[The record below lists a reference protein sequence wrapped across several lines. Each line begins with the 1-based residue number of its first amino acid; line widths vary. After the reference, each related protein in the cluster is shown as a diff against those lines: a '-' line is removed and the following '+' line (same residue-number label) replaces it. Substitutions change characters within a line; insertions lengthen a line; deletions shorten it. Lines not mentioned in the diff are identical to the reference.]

1 MKTNNFILL
10 LILGSIFML
19 ISSCSEYADLTK
31 VENKNGLLTHG
42 DWVQK
47 TNIPPSEKFVFV
59 DERFGDVGLTTN
71 FIIIKAKKINYE
83 STSGCSDCS
92 EGSLVRKF
100 TYSNNKY
107 YFIVRKVTGKE
118 EELNYPDEAVFLISK
133 EKIFSH
139 QNNKRIFLR
148 KVKHFYLQSV

>member
-1 MKTNNFILL
+1 MKINNFILL
-10 LILGSIFML
+10 LIFGSIFML

-83 STSGCSDCS
+83 SAATGDCS
-92 EGSLVRKF
+92 GGCLAHKF

-107 YFIVRKVTGKE
+107 YFIVRKVTGNE

>member
-10 LILGSIFML
+10 LIFSSIFL
-19 ISSCSEYADLTK
+19 FSSCSEYAKLTK
-31 VENKNGLLTHG
+31 IENKSGLLTHG

-47 TNIPPSEKFVFV
+47 TNIPSSEKFVYV
-59 DERFGDVGLTTN
+59 DDEFGSMHLTTN

-83 STSGCSDCS
+83 SRTTGDCS
-92 EGSLVRKF
+92 GGCLLHKF

-107 YFIVRKVTGKE
+107 YFIVKKTTKTT

-139 QNNKRIFLR
+139 QNNKRIFAK